1 MTASGGILGVIA
13 ALTAE
18 SAESAG
24 IIQNSTFFCCRIEK
38 LTQLLQKN
46 VHVLGFFY
54 DCLMY
59 LVFVI
64 PLIVVK
70 FIYDC
75 IYCTII

>member
-38 LTQLLQKN
+38 LTQLLQKS
-46 VHVLGFFY
+46 VHVLGFFF
-54 DCLMY
+54 M
-59 LVFVI
+59 
-64 PLIVVK
+64 
-70 FIYDC
+70 
-75 IYCTII
+75 TG

>member
-46 VHVLGFFY
+46 VHVLVFFY

-70 FIYDC
+70 
-75 IYCTII
+75 